1 MNKQELIEKI
11 KEIPRNEGFLVDT
24 IEINKTWL
32 LRELKQLEP
41 EKVKVSE
48 EEAKFLETFNFIH
61 DSDVTKALYYVSR
74 TGFCHYL
81 KDNFDI
87 ELKGL
92 SEGFL
97 DLENRKRLIRAILD
111 GYEVEK
117 EPKYTVKIK
126 GINGY
131 GQYLNK
137 ALLSKEYFF
146 ASNNE
151 VSGYRTKHTKK
162 QLEDDGFGEVFN
174 SPLFEIEEV

>member
-1 MNKQELIEKI
+1 MNQQELIEKI
-11 KEIPRNEGFLVDT
+11 KEISRNEGFLVDT

-48 EEAKFLETFNFIH
+48 EEAKFLETFNFSH
-61 DSDVTKALYYVSR
+61 DSDVTKALYYVSK

-92 SEGFL
+92 SEGFR

-111 GYEVEK
+111 GYEV
-117 EPKYTVKIK
+117 PKYTVKIK